1 MRQAHV
7 HNGRHQREANKAIEF
22 PVLQRRGAS
31 SLTSREKSARFNL
44 LLEPHLD
51 AAYNYARWLARNDSD
66 AQDVAHDAML
76 RALEYLD
83 GFKGDRIRPWLLTIV
98 RNTFY
103 TWLKKNRPV
112 EMVESLEEET
122 HGAPEEAADPQAQAL
137 RNADRSVLAAAIE
150 RLPREYREPL
160 ILREMEDFSYKE
172 IGALLEIPIGTV
184 MSRLARARKKLE
196 EILRARGVGENV

>member
-1 MRQAHV
+1 M
-7 HNGRHQREANKAIEF
+7 
-22 PVLQRRGAS
+22 
-31 SLTSREKSARFNL
+31 TSREKSARFNL

-51 AAYNYARWLARNDSD
+51 AAYNYARWLTRNDND
-66 AQDVAHDAML
+66 AEDVTHDAVL
-76 RALEYLD
+76 RALEYID

-112 EMVESLEEET
+112 EMVESFEEET
-122 HGAPEEAADPQAQAL
+122 HGAPEEAADPQTQAL
-137 RNADRSVLAAAIE
+137 RNADRRVLAAAIG

-172 IGALLEIPIGTV
+172 IGALLGIPIGTV
-184 MSRLARARKKLE
+184 MSRLARARKSSK
-196 EILRARGVGENV
+196 RSCGRGARGNCLNQIAKCM